1 MFANQKKCTFGQTQL
16 EYLGHIISGEG
27 VAADP
32 KKIAIMME
40 WPIPKNLKALRGF
53 LGLTGYYRRFVQDY
67 GKIATPLTQ
76 LLKKDNFHWNHE
88 AQISFE
94 HLKRKMAELPILTI
108 PDFSKDFTIET
119 DASNKGL
126 GAVLLQ
132 EGRPVAFYSQTLSER
147 AQAKFVYERELMA
160 IVIAVQKWRHYLM
173 GRHFIILTDQKSLK
187 FLSDQRVL
195 GEEQFKWTSKL
206 MGLNFEIQYQPGHE
220 NRVAD
225 ALSRRMTYAALSI
238 VQFDELEEWETE
250 VQNDPKLLGLIQDL
264 MQDINS
270 HPGYTFKDRKL
281 FFKGRLV
288 LP

>member
-16 EYLGHIISGEG
+16 EYLGHIISREG
-27 VAADP
+27 VAANP

-40 WPIPKNLKALRGF
+40 WPIPKDLEALRGF

-94 HLKRKMAELPILTI
+94 HLKWKMAELPILTI
-108 PDFSKDFTIET
+108 PDFSKDFTLET

-147 AQAKFVYERELMA
+147 SQAKFVYERELMA

-206 MGLNFEIQYQPGHE
+206 MGLDFEI
-220 NRVAD
+220 
-225 ALSRRMTYAALSI
+225 
-238 VQFDELEEWETE
+238 
-250 VQNDPKLLGLIQDL
+250 
-264 MQDINS
+264 
-270 HPGYTFKDRKL
+270 
-281 FFKGRLV
+281 
-288 LP
+288 